1 MPYTSRTPGTASS
14 LPLNQPG
21 SIRLL
26 WWIALVVLIG
36 STVML
41 VFNLVNQVGVRPG
54 APILMGVGL
63 TMLILLRWQ
72 KFTLLVA
79 WLLCLGGLFSS
90 FMASYG
96 TLGLLSMSWLTM
108 PVVIMVSGWLLGRS
122 AVFITTSL
130 SLIAIG
136 VMYLLHLDGHQFPQN
151 YTLGTVVTGLMTTML
166 VAGLVA
172 GSLAGV
178 FQQQLAQLDEA
189 RTHLTTLFDSLDDL
203 IWTVDTRHFG
213 LLSFNQAFA
222 DYMLAAKGVRLAI
235 GMTPAQLNS
244 ADAAR
249 AWWSDLYQRALV
261 AGSLRVEH
269 ASGEE
274 RVHQIS
280 LHLMRR
286 EGEAFAISVI
296 AHNITEERMVQ
307 QRLEQAVQQRTREL
321 SIAKETAE
329 IANQSKGY
337 FLANMSH
344 EIRTPLTAILGF
356 AESLRDRHLSESERM
371 QAVHTVIRN
380 SLHLQGLISD
390 ILDFSKIEAGQLEI
404 ERIPVALPE
413 LLADMASLGQA
424 LAKNHALD
432 FSSHLLPPLP
442 SLIETDITRLRQIL
456 INLLGNAV
464 KFTRSPGRVRLLV
477 SSDPATGTLLFTVQ
491 DSGIGMGQDTLTRLF
506 KPFVQA
512 DASTTRRFGGTGLG
526 LSISRELALRLG
538 GDIQVSSIEH
548 LGSLFM
554 ASVAIGQAEGMTW
567 LESPQQWTKQ
577 ATPDEGGQNGL
588 DSHGGLAGRV
598 LLAEDTVDNQR
609 LISLLLKR
617 TGVNLTIVQNGQEAV
632 ERVQEDEF
640 DLILMDMQMPVMGG
654 LEATHLLRLTGFD
667 KPIVALTANATELGR
682 SQALAAGCTDFL
694 SKPLNQAAFFH
705 ILTRYLPTRVPDDA
719 NAAPPALLHLTDDPD
734 YRILRDSFMDELPTR
749 LAAIQTALAEEDW
762 EGLRFRAHQL
772 KGVAGSFGFR
782 ETSRTSGQIEAC
794 VASGDYRP
802 LDQLVQTLLDSARQS
817 GQPD

>member
-1 MPYTSRTPGTASS
+1 MPYTPRTPGTASS

-26 WWIALVVLIG
+26 WWIALVVLVG
-36 STVML
+36 GTVML
-41 VFNLVNQVGVRPG
+41 VFNLVSQVGVRPG
-54 APILMGVGL
+54 APILIAVSV

-72 KFTLLVA
+72 KFILVVA
-79 WLLCLGGLFSS
+79 WLLCVGGLFSS

-96 TLGLLSMSWLTM
+96 TLGLLSMNWLTM

-130 SLIAIG
+130 SLLAIG
-136 VMYLLHLDGHQFPQN
+136 VMYWLHLEGHPFPQT
-151 YTLGTVVTGLMTTML
+151 YTLGTVVTGLVVTML

-172 GSLAGV
+172 TSLAGV
-178 FQQQLAQLDEA
+178 FQQQLAQLDEV

-222 DYMLAAKGVRLAI
+222 DYLLAAKGVRLAI
-235 GMTPAQLNS
+235 GMTPAQLN
-244 ADAAR
+244 ATDAAR
-249 AWWSDLYQRALV
+249 AWWSDLYRRTLV
-261 AGSLRVEH
+261 AGSLRVEY

-380 SLHLQGLISD
+380 SQHLQGLISD
-390 ILDFSKIEAGQLEI
+390 ILDFSKIEAGQLALEQM
-404 ERIPVALPE
+404 PVALPE

-477 SSDPATGTLLFTVQ
+477 SCDPTTGQLMFAVQ
-491 DSGIGMGQDTLTRLF
+491 DSGIGMSQDTLTRLF

-538 GDIQVSSIEH
+538 GDIQVSSIENI
-548 LGSLFM
+548 GSLFM

-577 ATPDEGGQNGL
+577 ATPDEGGQNGP
-588 DSHGGLAGRV
+588 DTHGGLAGRV
-598 LLAEDTVDNQR
+598 LLAKDTVDNQR

-632 ERVQEDEF
+632 ERVQEEEF

-667 KPIVALTANATELGR
+667 QPIVALTANATERDR
-682 SQALAAGCTDFL
+682 SEALAAGCTDFL

-705 ILTRYLPTRVPDDA
+705 ILTCYLPTPAPDGA

-749 LAAIQTALAEEDW
+749 LAAIQTALAEEDR

-782 ETSRTSGQIEAC
+782 ETSRIAGQIEAC

-802 LDQLVQTLLDSARQS
+802 LDHLVQTLLDSARQS